1 MEVGVETWRVFKHG
15 EGSIL
20 FPDEQLPRQ
29 LWKIQRVGFKFF
41 AHPPLPFPLHFLLL
55 NFTAILN
62 ARILMEHYEK

>member
-41 AHPPLPFPLHFLLL
+41 AHPPPPFLLL

>member
-41 AHPPLPFPLHFLLL
+41 AHPPPPFPLHFLLL

-62 ARILMEHYEK
+62 ARILMEHYGK